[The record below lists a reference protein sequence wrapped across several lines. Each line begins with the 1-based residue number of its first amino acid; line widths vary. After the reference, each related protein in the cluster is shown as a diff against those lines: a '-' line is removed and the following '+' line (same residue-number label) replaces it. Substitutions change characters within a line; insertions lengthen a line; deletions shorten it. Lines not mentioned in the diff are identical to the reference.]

1 MRFFLY
7 AGCALIAQLL
17 AVAPALALEIQLP
30 AETAMLR
37 PGAAK
42 GTEATALC
50 MMCHS
55 VDYLSTQPPMP
66 RGFWQAEVSKMVR
79 TYGAPIPADQ
89 IPLIVEYLDSAYP
102 PARPAASR

>member
-1 MRFFLY
+1 MRFPSCITCVAF
-7 AGCALIAQLL
+7 ALLM
-17 AVAPALALEIQLP
+17 PAEAATALEIQLP
-30 AETAMLR
+30 VETALLP

-42 GTEATALC
+42 GAEAASLC

-66 RGFWQAEVSKMVR
+66 RGFWQAEVRKMVN
-79 TYGAPIPADQ
+79 TYGAPIPPDQ

-102 PARPAASR
+102 PLAPAAGP